1 MSNRWTKEEKKK
13 LIKLFSSG
21 KSFDYIGDKLDRSA
35 NAIKLRIENIVYDNI
50 LKGIDKSV
58 ISKEMNIDNEKIIQ
72 MFYSYKSFLEKKGI
86 DTKEASKIDIMKG
99 NTRDKLII
107 DKPLRKKYN
116 IDSIKEEN
124 KIMEEVIKNYNM
136 RKEISKLVKSGKL
149 SKEVI
154 KILKNIYNE

>member
-13 LIKLFSSG
+13 LIKLFSNG
-21 KSFDYIGDKLDRSA
+21 KDFDYIGNKLGRSA

-50 LKGIDKSV
+50 VKGIDKSV

-86 DTKEASKIDIMKG
+86 DTKEASKIDIMKDSSK
-99 NTRDKLII
+99 NKLII
-107 DKPLRKKYN
+107 DKPLRKKHN

-124 KIMEEVIKNYNM
+124 KIMEEIIKNYNM
-136 RKEISKLVKSGKL
+136 KKEISKLVKSGKL

>member
-1 MSNRWTKEEKKK
+1 
-13 LIKLFSSG
+13 
-21 KSFDYIGDKLDRSA
+21 YIGDKLDRSA